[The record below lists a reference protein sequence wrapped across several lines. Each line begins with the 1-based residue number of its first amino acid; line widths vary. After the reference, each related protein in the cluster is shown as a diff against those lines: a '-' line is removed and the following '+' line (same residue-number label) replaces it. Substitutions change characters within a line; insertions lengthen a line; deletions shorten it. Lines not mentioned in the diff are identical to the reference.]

1 MLQEKIFDTLV
12 DTKKMF
18 VSMKTRIVKRNYVNA
33 EGLSPLYLHISKNYQ
48 RERIPLEIYVPPSLW
63 DPKEARIKKTN
74 YKYAEMNLIL
84 DNVDSK
90 ITGIKTMYHLSH
102 KQLTVEKFVQEY
114 RNSIPRIDFLAFM
127 EYQINL
133 EKKLLA
139 KGTVRRHK
147 SIVTKLRKWKKTIY
161 FTEIEDNL
169 LMKMRTYFKSL
180 GNETTTIESN
190 MAVIKKYINAAA
202 KSGIRMAING
212 DDVKVGSTKG
222 HRTDLRPEQI
232 KKIHQLFFSPFM
244 NERYRLTA
252 GYFLFSCFTGLRISD
267 VQQLSRK
274 QLEEDMFQFV
284 SVKSKKRQWISI
296 SKKLRD
302 ILDHD
307 ERLFVQMPTPEEI
320 NRVLKMIATMCGIQK
335 NLTFHVARHS
345 FATNFL
351 RMGGKVQDL
360 QKILGH
366 SKISETMIYV
376 HIVESEACEKIKI
389 MDNLW

>member
-1 MLQEKIFDTLV
+1 MLQDRVFDTLV

-18 VSMKTRIVKRNYVNA
+18 VSVKTRIVKRNYVNTD
-33 EGLSPLYLHISKNYQ
+33 GLSPLYLHVSKNYQ
-48 RERIPLEIYVPPSLW
+48 RERISLEIYVPPKLW
-63 DPKEARIKKTN
+63 DSKEARLKKGDP
-74 YKYAEMNLIL
+74 KYSELNLIL

-102 KQLTVEKFVQEY
+102 KQLTVDKFVQEF
-114 RNSIPRIDFLAFM
+114 RNSIPRMDFLAYM
-127 EYQINL
+127 DYQIEV
-133 EKKLLA
+133 EKKILA

-147 SIVTKLRKWKKTIY
+147 SIVTKLRKWKKKIY
-161 FTEIEDNL
+161 FTEVDENL
-169 LMKMRTYFKSL
+169 ILKIRTHFKAL
-180 GNETTTIESN
+180 GNEPTTIESN
-190 MAVIKKYINAAA
+190 IAVVKKYIHAAA
-202 KSGIRMAING
+202 KAGIRMSISK

-296 SKKLRD
+296 SNKLRE

-307 ERLFVQMPTPEEI
+307 ERLFVQVPTPEEI
-320 NRVLKMIATMCGIQK
+320 NRVLKKIATLCDIQK
-335 NLTFHVARHS
+335 TLSFHVARHS

-376 HIVESEACEKIKI
+376 HIVESEACEQVKI
-389 MDNLW
+389 MDNLF